1 MSPNPFYPVSIS
13 GAQQKEK
20 YLFSLR
26 SQRLCGEM
34 QSSIINRKSK
44 SVPIFYWTK

>member
-1 MSPNPFYPVSIS
+1 VSEVFYFLPFYPVSIS

-26 SQRLCGEM
+26 SQRLCGEI
-34 QSSIINRKSK
+34 Q
-44 SVPIFYWTK
+44 